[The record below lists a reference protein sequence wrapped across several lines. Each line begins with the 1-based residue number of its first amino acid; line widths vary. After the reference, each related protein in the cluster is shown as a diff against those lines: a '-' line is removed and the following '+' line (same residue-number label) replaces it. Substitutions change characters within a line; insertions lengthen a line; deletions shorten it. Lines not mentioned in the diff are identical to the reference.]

1 VTTERRR
8 RKRDPASGLPA
19 GVLAKA
25 GAPAPGTPP
34 RLYDISPL
42 VDGRIAV
49 WPGDTPFSAKD
60 LLRIEDGAP
69 VHLSAIALSCHTGAH
84 ADAPSHYVKGA
95 EAIDAVPL
103 ERYLGPCLLVDVRP
117 KDNAVRPADLAGVDL
132 KGAER
137 LLLRTGCIKDRTVFP
152 QPITCLTVELVE
164 HIAAK
169 GIVLVGLDS
178 PSVDLFDSKDLPVHK
193 ALYARG
199 IGNLENLAL
208 AGVPPGRYELI
219 ALPLRLSGRDAS
231 PVRAVLRQLGRK

>member
-1 VTTERRR
+1 MSR
-8 RKRDPASGLPA
+8 
-19 GVLAKA
+19 
-25 GAPAPGTPP
+25 PP
-34 RLYDISPL
+34 PKPPLIHDISPL
-42 VDGRIAV
+42 VDGKTAV
-49 WPGDTPFSAKD
+49 WPGDTPFSSRD

-69 VHLSAIALSCHTGAH
+69 VDLSTITLTCHMGAH
-84 ADAPSHYVKGA
+84 ADAPSHYMRGA

-117 KDNAVRPADLAGVDL
+117 KDHAVRPADLRGVDL

-152 QPITCLTVELVE
+152 QPLTCLTVELVE
-164 HIAAK
+164 HLAEA

-178 PSVDLFDSKDLPVHK
+178 PSVDPFDSKDLPVHK

-208 AGVPPGRYELI
+208 VGVPPGRYELI

-231 PVRAVLRQLGRK
+231 PVRAVLRPLGRP